1 MDIPPATQEELG
13 DLYRAFQS
21 TGVTPAV
28 FSVLPEYCESFQEP
42 VKTQPAHLRKL
53 YLEENLEDNLDTL
66 LKKADDFLATFSI
79 RDDTVKT
86 VEAATRQQSNSPDW
100 FLYRAGRV
108 TASVMKS
115 VCHTSVQSPSLSLVK
130 SICYPEKNSL
140 RVPAVMWGLEH
151 EQDAFEAYKAKE
163 ATKHQNFECHRSGLH
178 LSAAYPFIGATPDAI
193 TSCSCC
199 GRGVVEFKCPFLLRD
214 AQDITTSISCLSYT
228 GGKLQLLDNH
238 AYYYQIQT
246 QMTVCHVDFCDFVV
260 WGPNV
265 LHIERVRRN
274 DQFCR
279 NIFSS
284 ARQFFRNVILPELLS
299 RYYTRQDRSRE
310 EQPADTVEYCF
321 CRGPDTGKMVACDNE
336 ACSYKWFH
344 FSCVGLKR
352 APKEKKWFCP
362 ECK

>member
-130 SICYPEKNSL
+130 SICYPEKKIPSEFL
-140 RVPAVMWGLEH
+140 PS
-151 EQDAFEAYKAKE
+151 
-163 ATKHQNFECHRSGLH
+163 C
-178 LSAAYPFIGATPDAI
+178 GA
-193 TSCSCC
+193 
-199 GRGVVEFKCPFLLRD
+199 
-214 AQDITTSISCLSYT
+214 
-228 GGKLQLLDNH
+228 
-238 AYYYQIQT
+238 
-246 QMTVCHVDFCDFVV
+246 
-260 WGPNV
+260 
-265 LHIERVRRN
+265 
-274 DQFCR
+274 
-279 NIFSS
+279 
-284 ARQFFRNVILPELLS
+284 
-299 RYYTRQDRSRE
+299 
-310 EQPADTVEYCF
+310 
-321 CRGPDTGKMVACDNE
+321 
-336 ACSYKWFH
+336 
-344 FSCVGLKR
+344 
-352 APKEKKWFCP
+352 
-362 ECK
+362 

>member
-1 MDIPPATQEELG
+1 M
-13 DLYRAFQS
+13 
-21 TGVTPAV
+21 
-28 FSVLPEYCESFQEP
+28 
-42 VKTQPAHLRKL
+42 
-53 YLEENLEDNLDTL
+53 
-66 LKKADDFLATFSI
+66 
-79 RDDTVKT
+79 
-86 VEAATRQQSNSPDW
+86 
-100 FLYRAGRV
+100 
-108 TASVMKS
+108 
-115 VCHTSVQSPSLSLVK
+115 
-130 SICYPEKNSL
+130 
-140 RVPAVMWGLEH
+140 
-151 EQDAFEAYKAKE
+151 
-163 ATKHQNFECHRSGLH
+163 
-178 LSAAYPFIGATPDAI
+178 
-193 TSCSCC
+193 
-199 GRGVVEFKCPFLLRD
+199 LRD

-228 GGKLQLLDNH
+228 GRKPQLLENH

-310 EQPADTVEYCF
+310 EQPADTLKYCF
-321 CRGPDTGKMVACDNE
+321 CRGPDTGKMVASDNE
-336 ACSYKWFH
+336 ACSYKSFH